1 MEEFVDFYDEQK
13 LKDYCSKI
21 RNEILNGLEDL
32 RKENDDFYRRLISE
46 ESRLWSN
53 LLNNFRG
60 SNKFYSKEKVKRLEK
75 LLVVYN
81 LLDSLSFNMLCARN
95 EINHIKSL
103 VNGD

>member
-21 RNEILNGLEDL
+21 RNEISNGLEDL

-53 LLNNFRG
+53 LLDNFRG
-60 SNKFYSKEKVKRLEK
+60 SNKFYSTEKVKRLEK
-75 LLVVYN
+75 LLVIYK
-81 LLDSLSFNMLCARN
+81 LLDSLSFNMYCARN
-95 EINHIKSL
+95 QIDHIKSL
-103 VNGD
+103 VDGD